1 MKTNSRNEIFIDV
14 IPGLSPS
21 ASPGGMQDGNG
32 HIGSNRGGN
41 EYNITV
47 SSRPSHHGG
56 GANGGNDGGCGR
68 GGTSKN
74 SYGRER
80 SVSASEKSS
89 STHRNNSDGGAT
101 SPSPSSSRSRSRG
114 IIIVDQNENTSSS
127 TDSASSSTMTSN
139 CKDSNCDSLN
149 QCDYS
154 ILSQFNSYVF
164 FQLICFSYNSQ
175 CSGFGRGKASGQ

>member
-56 GANGGNDGGCGR
+56 GANGGNDGGGGR
-68 GGTSKN
+68 GGISKN

-89 STHRNNSDGGAT
+89 THRNNSGGGAT

-164 FQLICFSYNSQ
+164 FN
-175 CSGFGRGKASGQ
+175 

>member
-89 STHRNNSDGGAT
+89 HRNNSGGGAT

-139 CKDSNCDSLN
+139 CKDSICDSLN
-149 QCDYS
+149 QCDY
-154 ILSQFNSYVF
+154 
-164 FQLICFSYNSQ
+164 
-175 CSGFGRGKASGQ
+175 